1 MVNEEKSLS
10 APAWGKS
17 VKGPAA
23 DSGVQQLKWPS
34 TGSLSWAATNET
46 SCAVNLTG
54 FLLDCCY
61 AL

>member
-10 APAWGKS
+10 VPAWGKS

-23 DSGVQQLKWPS
+23 DIGVQQLKWPS
-34 TGSLSWAATNET
+34 TGSLSWEATNEI
-46 SCAVNLTG
+46 SCAVNLPV
-54 FLLDCCY
+54 FCLDSCY